1 MGEGRLDL
9 SAKFAPPAP
18 GGLARG
24 RLLDLAAHRVVLV
37 LAPAGHGKTTL
48 LGQIASRFP
57 GTVVW
62 YRIDAADRDPAELAA
77 RIGRALG
84 KAGLA
89 GDCRSFDD
97 VAAALD
103 AAGRDLLLVFDDFH
117 AVAGSEAE
125 HGLARMIAL
134 APPTLRVAL
143 GARRVVGLDVPAL
156 RVYGAVH
163 VVDAD
168 DLRFR
173 SWEVERL
180 FREIYHQPLPPEDA
194 ATLSQ
199 RTGGWAAGLAM
210 FHLLTEGRPPAQ
222 RRRALAD
229 LSRGSRLVRSYLVRE
244 VLGDLPAELRE
255 FLRRTSALG
264 VLTGALCD
272 ALLDTTGSQTVLEEL
287 EQRRLFTTTPDDGH
301 QFRYHQVLLDHL
313 ELELTEH
320 LGAAASREWYGRA
333 AELLLDAGEVPA
345 AFRAYVRA
353 EDWAAVEQLLHRRG
367 AEVVAGPLGPLESML
382 PHGLVASDP
391 WLLLARARRL
401 AAEGALTEAVAAF
414 RLAHSAAEDSQLA
427 ARCLEEART
436 AALWLP
442 DADPVARTWAATIRA
457 ATQRNPRTLLTGASD
472 LPGAEGRLTAGV
484 VALLAGDLGVAAGLL
499 REAADHPDAD
509 IGVVAPAACAGRV
522 VRLLAGKDFDDP
534 ATDLEALMLDAEVG
548 GWPWLSR
555 IGRAL
560 LALDTPGT
568 APAVEPCD
576 PWGVAVVTFVDGLGR
591 RAVEPLRAAAAR
603 FTELGAPVPALWAA
617 CLATALSTRR
627 AATDRARQAGTSDA
641 PGDLGTAVARARTL
655 GLRDLPAVV
664 EAWAAGT
671 AARAVPSPRVAAV
684 PSAGTIPAPPA

>member
-18 GGLARG
+18 AGLARG

-62 YRIDAADRDPAELAA
+62 YRIDAADRDPAELAG

-117 AVAGSEAE
+117 AVAGSAAE

-134 APPTLRVAL
+134 APPSLRVVL

-272 ALLDTTGSQTVLEEL
+272 ALLETTGSQTVLEEL
-287 EQRRLFTTTPDDGH
+287 EQRRLFTTTPDDGR

-401 AAEGALTEAVAAF
+401 GGGGCADRGGGGVPARPLRGRGQPARGPLPGGGAHRRA
-414 RLAHSAAEDSQLA
+414 LA
-427 ARCLEEART
+427 AGRGPGGPHLGGDDPRGDPAQPAHTPARGDRACPAPRDGWPPGSWRCSPA
-436 AALWLP
+436 
-442 DADPVARTWAATIRA
+442 TWAWPRGCSARRRTTRTPTSA
-457 ATQRNPRTLLTGASD
+457 SSRPRPAPAGWCACSPGRTSTTRPRT
-472 LPGAEGRLTAGV
+472 
-484 VALLAGDLGVAAGLL
+484 
-499 REAADHPDAD
+499 
-509 IGVVAPAACAGRV
+509 
-522 VRLLAGKDFDDP
+522 
-534 ATDLEALMLDAEVG
+534 
-548 GWPWLSR
+548 SR
-555 IGRAL
+555 R
-560 LALDTPGT
+560 
-568 APAVEPCD
+568 
-576 PWGVAVVTFVDGLGR
+576 
-591 RAVEPLRAAAAR
+591 
-603 FTELGAPVPALWAA
+603 
-617 CLATALSTRR
+617 
-627 AATDRARQAGTSDA
+627 
-641 PGDLGTAVARARTL
+641 
-655 GLRDLPAVV
+655 
-664 EAWAAGT
+664 
-671 AARAVPSPRVAAV
+671 
-684 PSAGTIPAPPA
+684 

>member
-1 MGEGRLDL
+1 MAHGHVPRRRGAGCRVGEGRLDL

-18 GGLARG
+18 AGLARG

-62 YRIDAADRDPAELAA
+62 YRIDAADRDPAELAG

-117 AVAGSEAE
+117 AVAGSAAE

-134 APPTLRVAL
+134 APPTLRVVL

-255 FLRRTSALG
+255 FLRRTSAPGRADRGPVRRAARDHRQPDRPGGAGAAQALHDHTG
-264 VLTGALCD
+264 RRPPVPLPPGAARPPRTGAD
-272 ALLDTTGSQTVLEEL
+272 RAPRGGRQPRVVRPG
-287 EQRRLFTTTPDDGH
+287 RR
-301 QFRYHQVLLDHL
+301 
-313 ELELTEH
+313 
-320 LGAAASREWYGRA
+320 AAARR
-333 AELLLDAGEVPA
+333 
-345 AFRAYVRA
+345 
-353 EDWAAVEQLLHRRG
+353 RRG
-367 AEVVAGPLGPLESML
+367 AGGVPRV
-382 PHGLVASDP
+382 
-391 WLLLARARRL
+391 RARR
-401 AAEGALTEAVAAF
+401 
-414 RLAHSAAEDSQLA
+414 
-427 ARCLEEART
+427 
-436 AALWLP
+436 
-442 DADPVARTWAATIRA
+442 
-457 ATQRNPRTLLTGASD
+457 
-472 LPGAEGRLTAGV
+472 
-484 VALLAGDLGVAAGLL
+484 
-499 REAADHPDAD
+499 
-509 IGVVAPAACAGRV
+509 
-522 VRLLAGKDFDDP
+522 
-534 ATDLEALMLDAEVG
+534 
-548 GWPWLSR
+548 
-555 IGRAL
+555 
-560 LALDTPGT
+560 
-568 APAVEPCD
+568 
-576 PWGVAVVTFVDGLGR
+576 GLGGR
-591 RAVEPLRAAAAR
+591 RAAAAPAR
-603 FTELGAPVPALWAA
+603 RRGRRRSAGATGEHASARSGRQRPVA
-617 CLATALSTRR
+617 
-627 AATDRARQAGTSDA
+627 
-641 PGDLGTAVARARTL
+641 
-655 GLRDLPAVV
+655 
-664 EAWAAGT
+664 
-671 AARAVPSPRVAAV
+671 AARAGAPARGGGCADRGGGGVPARPLGGRGQPARGPLPGGGAHRGAVAAGRG
-684 PSAGTIPAPPA
+684 PGGPHLGGDDPRGDPAQPAHTPARRHRACPAPRDGWPPGSWRCSPATWAWPRGCSARRRTTRTPTSASSRPRPAPAGWWACSPGRMSTTRPRTSRRSCSTPRSAAGRGCPGSGGRCWRWTPRARPRPSSRATRGARRW